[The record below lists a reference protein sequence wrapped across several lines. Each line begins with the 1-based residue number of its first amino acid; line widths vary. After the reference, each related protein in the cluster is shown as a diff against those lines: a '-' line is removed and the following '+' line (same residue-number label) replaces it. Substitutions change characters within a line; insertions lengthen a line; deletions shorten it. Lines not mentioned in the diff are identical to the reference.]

1 MYVIFICFHFALVL
15 GTPRTYVCSL
25 FVIVV
30 LLLIKVNWGFSLKSK
45 FLPRCHPEKQFFSS
59 FLKIIFLSLIIHG
72 RLLGKT
78 NANYPNNTSL
88 KKNIILSSPNIKQ
101 SKRGRKGLNLP

>member
-1 MYVIFICFHFALVL
+1 
-15 GTPRTYVCSL
+15 
-25 FVIVV
+25 
-30 LLLIKVNWGFSLKSK
+30 
-45 FLPRCHPEKQFFSS
+45 
-59 FLKIIFLSLIIHG
+59 LSLIIHG